1 MTRSQIDELSQNLI
15 FLINEMEDVLMK
27 KIAAQL
33 VSDGDVSDSSKWRI
47 RQLARA
53 GKLDK
58 EALKTIKSY
67 MSAQSEMLEDA
78 LYNAAVSEIGNVDEM
93 VKDAATRGLVDGRV
107 KAPADRTAQSAL
119 KSYLKQAK
127 SDLNMV
133 NTVMRYKTKQAYVSA
148 VNNTFWTLDKEQR
161 VHDALGMGALEVIS
175 GAESFQTAVRDVL
188 KKLSEKGIPAFID
201 AGGHEWKPETYVQ
214 MDLRT
219 TMGNTARAAQWQRC
233 DDFGVDLI
241 EVDSHLGAREK
252 CARDQ
257 GKIYSRSGKS
267 GTCKDGSG
275 NVVYYYAFSST
286 SFGQP
291 DGLFG
296 INCRH
301 NSYPYIPGVSYQR
314 YFPVDEAE
322 NAKRYKEYQTQ
333 RALER
338 KIRESKR
345 ECMLLSEAGDE
356 EGLKKAALTLRNR
369 KENYRAYS
377 KAHDLRVHNDRTQ
390 VYGYDRSKS
399 MKTVWA
405 EKKAQSGG
413 SSAPA
418 PSGGKAVTVNAPAPA
433 SSGKAYTGEKITKP
447 LDKPLENK
455 VKAVEMP
462 QAKNIEEAQAYAKKL
477 GVEYPD
483 YSKFTVERA
492 NNMNK
497 ALSTLPDD
505 SAPYVVTD
513 LQKYTAVTGA
523 PLDKRAKNGYAC
535 TVTPYEIDLKRAKI
549 ADTPRISGSGDTVVA
564 VNTKT
569 YKTLDSITESKA
581 RSEEL
586 IVSRNLGKAYHFN
599 TEGKATDFHE
609 CGHIYASKHGLPMA
623 FSADADR
630 WYRETGCEL
639 LKSPS
644 EAWAEAYAA
653 YYTHADD
660 LPSYIRRYFDNGEWK
675 TNSGSKVLTLDEW
688 YKKLLDNGGGS
699 GIIKSIDVDDFTMM
713 ASCHEIAPEV
723 SNLIANTIR
732 EYEKKGGMYISDMHF
747 GNFID
752 EDTGKPALMQI
763 FQNYY
768 GLTEININSAIMAGK
783 TLDEID
789 SIIAAAKSNLPQNL
803 REAVIHECGHAK
815 AYYGKTPEEVMAINE
830 HIKDRGVDGISR
842 IAKNDGAECI
852 AEVEVLLSRGE
863 PISEKAMELYN
874 AYVKG
879 GKRK

>member
-33 VSDGDVSDSSKWRI
+33 VSDGDISDSSKWRI

-188 KKLSEKGIPAFID
+188 KKLSERGIPAFID

-257 GKIYSRSGKS
+257 GKIYSRSGQS
-267 GTCKDGSG
+267 GTCRDGSG

-314 YFPVDEAE
+314 YFPIDEAE

-405 EKKAQSGG
+405 EKKAQNGG

-447 LDKPLENK
+447 LD
-455 VKAVEMP
+455 
-462 QAKNIEEAQAYAKKL
+462 
-477 GVEYPD
+477 
-483 YSKFTVERA
+483 
-492 NNMNK
+492 
-497 ALSTLPDD
+497 
-505 SAPYVVTD
+505 
-513 LQKYTAVTGA
+513 
-523 PLDKRAKNGYAC
+523 
-535 TVTPYEIDLKRAKI
+535 
-549 ADTPRISGSGDTVVA
+549 
-564 VNTKT
+564 
-569 YKTLDSITESKA
+569 
-581 RSEEL
+581 
-586 IVSRNLGKAYHFN
+586 
-599 TEGKATDFHE
+599 
-609 CGHIYASKHGLPMA
+609 
-623 FSADADR
+623 
-630 WYRETGCEL
+630 
-639 LKSPS
+639 
-644 EAWAEAYAA
+644 
-653 YYTHADD
+653 
-660 LPSYIRRYFDNGEWK
+660 
-675 TNSGSKVLTLDEW
+675 
-688 YKKLLDNGGGS
+688 NGGGS
-699 GIIKSIDVDDFTMM
+699 GIMKERKSDINNARIGITDSSSTAPINNSTKIGSQLFTEDNYKIMLQ
-713 ASCHEIAPEV
+713 HERII
-723 SNLIANTIR
+723 SGNN
-732 EYEKKGGMYISDMHF
+732 YETAIIYYPDGSVNFKKKGSL
-747 GNFID
+747 
-752 EDTGKPALMQI
+752 DTVKFTANERKKMNGCVATHNHPNGTVQSPDDIMMLRTV
-763 FQNYY
+763 N
-768 GLTEININSAIMAGK
+768 LSEIRACNSKGAYVVTPPSK
-783 TLDEID
+783 WSKEID
-789 SIIAAAKSNLPQNL
+789 SLEKL
-803 REAVIHECGHAK
+803 
-815 AYYGKTPEEVMAINE
+815 
-830 HIKDRGVDGISR
+830 
-842 IAKNDGAECI
+842 
-852 AEVEVLLSRGE
+852 
-863 PISEKAMELYN
+863 SEKYLDYYEAAMSKYRDVSAQEGKPLFLYLKT
-874 AYVKG
+874 AEEEGLRDFCERYG
-879 GKRK
+879 FGYRWEEI

>member
-78 LYNAAVSEIGNVDEM
+78 LYNAALSEIGNVDEM

-257 GKIYSRSGKS
+257 GKIYSRSGQS
-267 GTCKDGSG
+267 GTCRDGSG

-418 PSGGKAVTVNAPAPA
+418 PSGGKTV
-433 SSGKAYTGEKITKP
+433 KP
-447 LDKPLENK
+447 
-455 VKAVEMP
+455 
-462 QAKNIEEAQAYAKKL
+462 
-477 GVEYPD
+477 
-483 YSKFTVERA
+483 
-492 NNMNK
+492 
-497 ALSTLPDD
+497 
-505 SAPYVVTD
+505 
-513 LQKYTAVTGA
+513 
-523 PLDKRAKNGYAC
+523 
-535 TVTPYEIDLKRAKI
+535 
-549 ADTPRISGSGDTVVA
+549 
-564 VNTKT
+564 
-569 YKTLDSITESKA
+569 
-581 RSEEL
+581 
-586 IVSRNLGKAYHFN
+586 
-599 TEGKATDFHE
+599 
-609 CGHIYASKHGLPMA
+609 
-623 FSADADR
+623 
-630 WYRETGCEL
+630 
-639 LKSPS
+639 
-644 EAWAEAYAA
+644 
-653 YYTHADD
+653 
-660 LPSYIRRYFDNGEWK
+660 
-675 TNSGSKVLTLDEW
+675 
-688 YKKLLDNGGGS
+688 LDNGGGS
-699 GIIKSIDVDDFTMM
+699 GIMKSRGYDFLDG
-713 ASCHEIAPEV
+713 V
-723 SNLIANTIR
+723 LGSNQ
-732 EYEKKGGMYISDMHF
+732 ISK
-747 GNFID
+747 
-752 EDTGKPALMQI
+752 EQSK
-763 FQNYY
+763 
-768 GLTEININSAIMAGK
+768 S
-783 TLDEID
+783 LDEIVSVIPKKHLSVIQSTVKKIEMVEGRGYCSYD
-789 SIIAAAKSNLPQNL
+789 SDSKTLILDPQKMNGSIVHEFGHVLADAYNVYGDTKFLNILKEKFDSLDWGNIVYAFSPEINDYVFLLKSDKLLDMYQGRVYAEFIDIDYAQPVPLKCFQEYYSVGFDMYFKNPKLLQEKDAKLYEYL
-803 REAVIHECGHAK
+803 KEML
-815 AYYGKTPEEVMAINE
+815 T
-830 HIKDRGVDGISR
+830 DG
-842 IAKNDGAECI
+842 
-852 AEVEVLLSRGE
+852 
-863 PISEKAMELYN
+863 
-874 AYVKG
+874 
-879 GKRK
+879 

>member
-78 LYNAAVSEIGNVDEM
+78 LYNAALSEIGNVDNM
-93 VKDAATRGLVDGRV
+93 VKDAAARGLVDGRV

-161 VHDALGMGALEVIS
+161 VHDALGMGALEVVS

-267 GTCKDGSG
+267 GTCRDGSG

-301 NSYPYIPGVSYQR
+301 NSYPYIPGISYQR
-314 YFPVDEAE
+314 YFPVDGEE

-345 ECMLLSEAGDE
+345 QCMLLSEAGDE

-369 KENYRAYS
+369 KENYSAYS

-405 EKKAQSGG
+405 EKKA
-413 SSAPA
+413 A
-418 PSGGKAVTVNAPAPA
+418 
-433 SSGKAYTGEKITKP
+433 KP
-447 LDKPLENK
+447 
-455 VKAVEMP
+455 
-462 QAKNIEEAQAYAKKL
+462 
-477 GVEYPD
+477 
-483 YSKFTVERA
+483 
-492 NNMNK
+492 
-497 ALSTLPDD
+497 
-505 SAPYVVTD
+505 
-513 LQKYTAVTGA
+513 
-523 PLDKRAKNGYAC
+523 
-535 TVTPYEIDLKRAKI
+535 
-549 ADTPRISGSGDTVVA
+549 
-564 VNTKT
+564 
-569 YKTLDSITESKA
+569 
-581 RSEEL
+581 
-586 IVSRNLGKAYHFN
+586 
-599 TEGKATDFHE
+599 
-609 CGHIYASKHGLPMA
+609 
-623 FSADADR
+623 
-630 WYRETGCEL
+630 
-639 LKSPS
+639 
-644 EAWAEAYAA
+644 
-653 YYTHADD
+653 
-660 LPSYIRRYFDNGEWK
+660 
-675 TNSGSKVLTLDEW
+675 
-688 YKKLLDNGGGS
+688 LDNGGGS
-699 GIIKSIDVDDFTMM
+699 GIMKSRGYDFLDGVLG
-713 ASCHEIAPEV
+713 SD
-723 SNLIANTIR
+723 
-732 EYEKKGGMYISDMHF
+732 KISQDQS
-747 GNFID
+747 
-752 EDTGKPALMQI
+752 K
-763 FQNYY
+763 
-768 GLTEININSAIMAGK
+768 S
-783 TLDEID
+783 LDEIVSVIPKKHLD
-789 SIIAAAKSNLPQNL
+789 VIGKTVKEVEIVPNIGACSYDPVTKKLTLDPDKMNGSIIHEFGHVLADAYDTYSDPKFIEILANNLDNSWQNIYPTAHPDIPGEYIYVL
-803 REAVIHECGHAK
+803 DSPK
-815 AYYGKTPEEVMAINE
+815 FIN
-830 HIKDRGVDGISR
+830 IYQGRTYADISS
-842 IAKNDGAECI
+842 ADY
-852 AEVEVLLSRGE
+852 SE
-863 PISEKAMELYN
+863 PIPIDTFHEYFSVAFDAYFSNPQMLKEKDIELFNYIEGMIN
-874 AYVKG
+874 HE
-879 GKRK
+879 

>member
-78 LYNAAVSEIGNVDEM
+78 LYNAALSEIGNVDEM
-93 VKDAATRGLVDGRV
+93 AKDAAARGLVDGRV

-175 GAESFQTAVRDVL
+175 GTESFQTAVRDVL

-201 AGGHEWKPETYVQ
+201 AGGREWKPETYVQ

-275 NVVYYYAFSST
+275 NVVYYYALSST

-322 NAKRYKEYQTQ
+322 NARRTP
-333 RALER
+333 RDTR
-338 KIRESKR
+338 NIRR
-345 ECMLLSEAGDE
+345 SEHLNG
-356 EGLKKAALTLRNR
+356 
-369 KENYRAYS
+369 
-377 KAHDLRVHNDRTQ
+377 
-390 VYGYDRSKS
+390 RS
-399 MKTVWA
+399 
-405 EKKAQSGG
+405 
-413 SSAPA
+413 
-418 PSGGKAVTVNAPAPA
+418 
-433 SSGKAYTGEKITKP
+433 
-447 LDKPLENK
+447 
-455 VKAVEMP
+455 VKASANVCCFRRQEM
-462 QAKNIEEAQAYAKKL
+462 
-477 GVEYPD
+477 
-483 YSKFTVERA
+483 
-492 NNMNK
+492 
-497 ALSTLPDD
+497 
-505 SAPYVVTD
+505 
-513 LQKYTAVTGA
+513 
-523 PLDKRAKNGYAC
+523 KR
-535 TVTPYEIDLKRAKI
+535 V
-549 ADTPRISGSGDTVVA
+549 
-564 VNTKT
+564 
-569 YKTLDSITESKA
+569 
-581 RSEEL
+581 
-586 IVSRNLGKAYHFN
+586 
-599 TEGKATDFHE
+599 
-609 CGHIYASKHGLPMA
+609 
-623 FSADADR
+623 
-630 WYRETGCEL
+630 
-639 LKSPS
+639 
-644 EAWAEAYAA
+644 
-653 YYTHADD
+653 
-660 LPSYIRRYFDNGEWK
+660 
-675 TNSGSKVLTLDEW
+675 
-688 YKKLLDNGGGS
+688 
-699 GIIKSIDVDDFTMM
+699 
-713 ASCHEIAPEV
+713 
-723 SNLIANTIR
+723 
-732 EYEKKGGMYISDMHF
+732 
-747 GNFID
+747 
-752 EDTGKPALMQI
+752 
-763 FQNYY
+763 
-768 GLTEININSAIMAGK
+768 
-783 TLDEID
+783 
-789 SIIAAAKSNLPQNL
+789 
-803 REAVIHECGHAK
+803 
-815 AYYGKTPEEVMAINE
+815 
-830 HIKDRGVDGISR
+830 
-842 IAKNDGAECI
+842 
-852 AEVEVLLSRGE
+852 
-863 PISEKAMELYN
+863 
-874 AYVKG
+874 
-879 GKRK
+879 

>member
-33 VSDGDVSDSSKWRI
+33 VSDDDVSDSSKWRI
-47 RQLARA
+47 RQLART

-161 VHDALGMGALEVIS
+161 VHDALGMGALEVVS
-175 GAESFQTAVRDVL
+175 GAESFHTAVRDVL

-257 GKIYSRSGKS
+257 GKIYSRSGQS
-267 GTCKDGSG
+267 GTCRDGSG

-369 KENYRAYS
+369 KENYSAYS

-413 SSAPA
+413 SSAP
-418 PSGGKAVTVNAPAPA
+418 SGGKTV
-433 SSGKAYTGEKITKP
+433 KP
-447 LDKPLENK
+447 
-455 VKAVEMP
+455 
-462 QAKNIEEAQAYAKKL
+462 
-477 GVEYPD
+477 
-483 YSKFTVERA
+483 
-492 NNMNK
+492 
-497 ALSTLPDD
+497 
-505 SAPYVVTD
+505 
-513 LQKYTAVTGA
+513 
-523 PLDKRAKNGYAC
+523 
-535 TVTPYEIDLKRAKI
+535 
-549 ADTPRISGSGDTVVA
+549 
-564 VNTKT
+564 
-569 YKTLDSITESKA
+569 
-581 RSEEL
+581 
-586 IVSRNLGKAYHFN
+586 
-599 TEGKATDFHE
+599 
-609 CGHIYASKHGLPMA
+609 
-623 FSADADR
+623 
-630 WYRETGCEL
+630 
-639 LKSPS
+639 
-644 EAWAEAYAA
+644 
-653 YYTHADD
+653 
-660 LPSYIRRYFDNGEWK
+660 
-675 TNSGSKVLTLDEW
+675 
-688 YKKLLDNGGGS
+688 LDNGGGS
-699 GIIKSIDVDDFTMM
+699 GIMKSRGYDFLDG
-713 ASCHEIAPEV
+713 V
-723 SNLIANTIR
+723 LGSNQ
-732 EYEKKGGMYISDMHF
+732 ISK
-747 GNFID
+747 
-752 EDTGKPALMQI
+752 E
-763 FQNYY
+763 QNK
-768 GLTEININSAIMAGK
+768 S
-783 TLDEID
+783 LDEIV
-789 SIIAAAKSNLPQNL
+789 S
-803 REAVIHECGHAK
+803 VIPKKHLDVI
-815 AYYGKTPEEVMAINE
+815 GKTVKEVEIVPNIGACSYDPVTKKLTLDPDKMNGSIVHEFGHVLADAYDVYNDKEFLNILADGLDLKNGSEVKWWEFEDIGIFYWIENPKFIDKYQGRVYVGDEGFDYKNPINPSQLQEYFSVAFDAYFNNPELLKS
-830 HIKDRGVDGISR
+830 KDKKLFDYLERMI
-842 IAKNDGAECI
+842 NDG
-852 AEVEVLLSRGE
+852 
-863 PISEKAMELYN
+863 
-874 AYVKG
+874 
-879 GKRK
+879 

>member
-33 VSDGDVSDSSKWRI
+33 VSDGDISDSSKWRI

-67 MSAQSEMLEDA
+67 MSAQSEMLEGA
-78 LYNAAVSEIGNVDEM
+78 LYNAALSEIGNVDEM
-93 VKDAATRGLVDGRV
+93 AKDAAARGLVDGRV

-127 SDLNMV
+127 SDLNMI
-133 NTVMRYKTKQAYVSA
+133 NTVMRYKTKQAYVRA

-257 GKIYSRSGKS
+257 GKIYSRSGQS
-267 GTCKDGSG
+267 GTCRDGSG
-275 NVVYYYAFSST
+275 NVVYYYALSST

-314 YFPVDEAE
+314 YFPVDEEE

-356 EGLKKAALTLRNR
+356 DGLKKAALTLRNR
-369 KENYRAYS
+369 KENYSAYS

-405 EKKAQSGG
+405 EKKAQSASDG
-413 SSAPA
+413 SSA
-418 PSGGKAVTVNAPAPA
+418 PSGGKIV
-433 SSGKAYTGEKITKP
+433 KP
-447 LDKPLENK
+447 
-455 VKAVEMP
+455 
-462 QAKNIEEAQAYAKKL
+462 
-477 GVEYPD
+477 
-483 YSKFTVERA
+483 
-492 NNMNK
+492 
-497 ALSTLPDD
+497 
-505 SAPYVVTD
+505 
-513 LQKYTAVTGA
+513 
-523 PLDKRAKNGYAC
+523 
-535 TVTPYEIDLKRAKI
+535 
-549 ADTPRISGSGDTVVA
+549 
-564 VNTKT
+564 
-569 YKTLDSITESKA
+569 
-581 RSEEL
+581 
-586 IVSRNLGKAYHFN
+586 
-599 TEGKATDFHE
+599 
-609 CGHIYASKHGLPMA
+609 
-623 FSADADR
+623 
-630 WYRETGCEL
+630 
-639 LKSPS
+639 
-644 EAWAEAYAA
+644 
-653 YYTHADD
+653 
-660 LPSYIRRYFDNGEWK
+660 
-675 TNSGSKVLTLDEW
+675 
-688 YKKLLDNGGGS
+688 LDNGGGKIASKNPIISEKSSKDKQNVFRTKSELDQMPLLQLRNETAELARTWYESGKSGISFGDNNIDTVVNKLVDGSSRNSLTKDYMSLKKRISTLDNDGGS
-699 GIIKSIDVDDFTMM
+699 GII
-713 ASCHEIAPEV
+713 
-723 SNLIANTIR
+723 
-732 EYEKKGGMYISDMHF
+732 
-747 GNFID
+747 
-752 EDTGKPALMQI
+752 
-763 FQNYY
+763 
-768 GLTEININSAIMAGK
+768 
-783 TLDEID
+783 
-789 SIIAAAKSNLPQNL
+789 
-803 REAVIHECGHAK
+803 
-815 AYYGKTPEEVMAINE
+815 
-830 HIKDRGVDGISR
+830 
-842 IAKNDGAECI
+842 
-852 AEVEVLLSRGE
+852 
-863 PISEKAMELYN
+863 ISEKQFGKKIGKHAEDYGLDASKEEDRQKMKEIINDIHDNRTEIRTGQFCGQSGDVDFFIKGNDVVICKPNNEFITIMKDGVNNDWVKN
-874 AYVKG
+874 AR
-879 GKRK
+879 KR

>member
-252 CARDQ
+252 CAQDQ
-257 GKIYSRSGKS
+257 GKIYSRSGQS
-267 GTCKDGSG
+267 GTCRDGSG
-275 NVVYYYAFSST
+275 NVVYYYALSST

-314 YFPVDEAE
+314 YFPVDEEE

-369 KENYRAYS
+369 KENYSAYS

-405 EKKAQSGG
+405 EKKAQSASGG
-413 SSAPA
+413 SSAP
-418 PSGGKAVTVNAPAPA
+418 SGGKIV
-433 SSGKAYTGEKITKP
+433 KP
-447 LDKPLENK
+447 
-455 VKAVEMP
+455 
-462 QAKNIEEAQAYAKKL
+462 
-477 GVEYPD
+477 
-483 YSKFTVERA
+483 
-492 NNMNK
+492 
-497 ALSTLPDD
+497 
-505 SAPYVVTD
+505 
-513 LQKYTAVTGA
+513 
-523 PLDKRAKNGYAC
+523 
-535 TVTPYEIDLKRAKI
+535 
-549 ADTPRISGSGDTVVA
+549 
-564 VNTKT
+564 
-569 YKTLDSITESKA
+569 
-581 RSEEL
+581 
-586 IVSRNLGKAYHFN
+586 
-599 TEGKATDFHE
+599 
-609 CGHIYASKHGLPMA
+609 
-623 FSADADR
+623 
-630 WYRETGCEL
+630 
-639 LKSPS
+639 
-644 EAWAEAYAA
+644 
-653 YYTHADD
+653 
-660 LPSYIRRYFDNGEWK
+660 
-675 TNSGSKVLTLDEW
+675 
-688 YKKLLDNGGGS
+688 LDNGGGGGIIEKRQLAQAKEFNIKDYSIVEDLPSVETLKKYAADTMGIQYMS
-699 GIIKSIDVDDFTMM
+699 GI
-713 ASCHEIAPEV
+713 E
-723 SNLIANTIR
+723 NLKNGTNAQTIMSKVQ
-732 EYEKKGGMYISDMHF
+732 ELSEMYNKHFSRIS
-747 GNFID
+747 FID
-752 EDTGKPALMQI
+752 LGNEKTVAETLGNELRLNLAFMNRPDALVAVLNEWEKTGYIPKGCNNCEYVARHEFFHLISQDLISMDKSKI
-763 FQNYY
+763 K
-768 GLTEININSAIMAGK
+768 TEISRQRIPAVSINAQK
-783 TLDEID
+783 
-789 SIIAAAKSNLPQNL
+789 N
-803 REAVIHECGHAK
+803 
-815 AYYGKTPEEVMAINE
+815 AYEYVA
-830 HIKDRGVDGISR
+830 D
-842 IAKNDGAECI
+842 
-852 AEVEVLLSRGE
+852 LLSAVN
-863 PISEKAMELYN
+863 ITKQHQKLKN
-874 AYVKG
+874 IILKLICKG
-879 GKRK
+879 

>member
-78 LYNAAVSEIGNVDEM
+78 LYSAAVSEIGNVDEM

-188 KKLSEKGIPAFID
+188 KKLSERGIPAFID

-257 GKIYSRSGKS
+257 GKIYSRSGQS
-267 GTCKDGSG
+267 GNCKDGSG
-275 NVVYYYAFSST
+275 NVVYYYALSST

-301 NSYPYIPGVSYQR
+301 NSYPYIPGVSCQR

-369 KENYRAYS
+369 KENYSAYS

-405 EKKAQSGG
+405 EKKAQSASGG
-413 SSAPA
+413 SSA
-418 PSGGKAVTVNAPAPA
+418 PSGGKAVTVNVPAPA
-433 SSGKAYTGEKITKP
+433 SSGKAYTGEKIVKP
-447 LDKPLENK
+447 
-455 VKAVEMP
+455 
-462 QAKNIEEAQAYAKKL
+462 
-477 GVEYPD
+477 
-483 YSKFTVERA
+483 
-492 NNMNK
+492 
-497 ALSTLPDD
+497 
-505 SAPYVVTD
+505 
-513 LQKYTAVTGA
+513 
-523 PLDKRAKNGYAC
+523 
-535 TVTPYEIDLKRAKI
+535 
-549 ADTPRISGSGDTVVA
+549 
-564 VNTKT
+564 
-569 YKTLDSITESKA
+569 
-581 RSEEL
+581 
-586 IVSRNLGKAYHFN
+586 
-599 TEGKATDFHE
+599 
-609 CGHIYASKHGLPMA
+609 
-623 FSADADR
+623 
-630 WYRETGCEL
+630 
-639 LKSPS
+639 
-644 EAWAEAYAA
+644 
-653 YYTHADD
+653 
-660 LPSYIRRYFDNGEWK
+660 
-675 TNSGSKVLTLDEW
+675 
-688 YKKLLDNGGGS
+688 LDNGGGS

-713 ASCHEIAPEV
+713 ASSHEIAPEV
-723 SNLIANTIR
+723 SNMIANTIR
-732 EYEKKGGMYISDMHF
+732 EYEKKGGIYISDMHF
-747 GNFID
+747 GNFFD

-768 GLTEININSAIMAGK
+768 GLTEININSTIMAGK

-789 SIIAAAKSNLPQNL
+789 SIIAATKINLPQNL
-803 REAVIHECGHAK
+803 KEAVIHECGHAK
-815 AYYGKTPEEVMAINE
+815 AYYGKTPEEVMAMNE
-830 HIKDRGVDGISR
+830 QLKDLGVDGISQ
-842 IAKNDGAECI
+842 IAQIDGAECI

-863 PISEKAMELYN
+863 PVSEKAMELYN